1 MKLDIIKEIG
11 NYIYHSQIEELNG
24 LVFMRTKKRPMLVMF
39 KENINKDFYA

>member
-11 NYIYHSQIEELNG
+11 NYIYHSQIEESNG
-24 LVFMRTKKRPMLVMF
+24 LVFMRTKKRPLLVKF